1 MKNENDEIKKAQKII
16 KSIFHARI
24 RQNHL
29 SFYVDYGRCL
39 IRKKASSKMGLV
51 PGLYVN
57 LVILNKHCWLRFSK
71 TGDGKLLMNAYCG
84 SLYFFSKDI
93 ARKVMSLS
101 NVPQKRI
108 GRFRFKGN
116 PVVEKDG
123 TIWCRLEDNEVVD
136 IYSISQKLQ
145 NMV

>member
-1 MKNENDEIKKAQKII
+1 MKKENDEIKRAQKII

-57 LVILNKHCWLRFSK
+57 LVILNKHCWLRFSE
-71 TGDGKLLMNAYCG
+71 TDSGTLVRSAYGKG
-84 SLYFFSKDI
+84 VYFFSKDI

-101 NVPQKRI
+101 NVPKKRI
-108 GRFRFKGN
+108 GRFRFKGK
-116 PVVEKDG
+116 PVIEKDG
-123 TIWCRLEDNEVVD
+123 TRWCRLEDNEVVD